1 MHPERAGKC
10 ARKPQLRLYPVAEF
24 RYQAGRGRHGAAVF
38 GVETA
43 GNSQLS
49 WQSKIWPYV
58 TTARRFTRR
67 DQFQAAARKEDEM
80 TDHVAI
86 SWTRRSRRPLV
97 TSLAVAALSVAAVD
111 VFAQQAPAP
120 AQQQRPAQAQPQRP
134 AAQPARPAQQR
145 PAQAPAQQQQAP
157 AAQAQQAPAQGD
169 LPPLIYSPWAKFCNK
184 APDPNAKQVCFTG
197 RDARTET
204 GVPVVAA
211 ALIEPDGEPKKIFR
225 VTLPSPLQLQYG
237 TRIVVDQDQP
247 LSSPFF
253 TCFANGCMADYEGTP
268 DLVTKLKKGKQLQ
281 VQAINI
287 NGSQISFPVPLTE
300 FQKANEGAPSDP
312 KKYEEEQQK
321 LQNELQK
328 RAEEQRKKL
337 EGQGGAAPAQR

>member
-1 MHPERAGKC
+1 M
-10 ARKPQLRLYPVAEF
+10 
-24 RYQAGRGRHGAAVF
+24 
-38 GVETA
+38 
-43 GNSQLS
+43 
-49 WQSKIWPYV
+49 
-58 TTARRFTRR
+58 
-67 DQFQAAARKEDEM
+67 
-80 TDHVAI
+80 
-86 SWTRRSRRPLV
+86 
-97 TSLAVAALSVAAVD
+97 
-111 VFAQQAPAP
+111 
-120 AQQQRPAQAQPQRP
+120 
-134 AAQPARPAQQR
+134 
-145 PAQAPAQQQQAP
+145 
-157 AAQAQQAPAQGD
+157 
-169 LPPLIYSPWAKFCNK
+169 PPLIYSPWAKFCNK

-237 TRIVVDQDQP
+237 TRIIVDQEQP

-337 EGQGGAAPAQR
+337 EAQGQAAPQR

>member
-1 MHPERAGKC
+1 
-10 ARKPQLRLYPVAEF
+10 
-24 RYQAGRGRHGAAVF
+24 
-38 GVETA
+38 
-43 GNSQLS
+43 
-49 WQSKIWPYV
+49 
-58 TTARRFTRR
+58 
-67 DQFQAAARKEDEM
+67 M
-80 TDHVAI
+80 TDHFAI
-86 SWTRRSRRPLV
+86 SWVRRGRRPLV
-97 TSLAVAALSVAAVD
+97 ASLAVMALSVAAVD
-111 VFAQQAPAP
+111 AFAQQAPAQ
-120 AQQQRPAQAQPQRP
+120 QQQRPAQQQQRP
-134 AAQPARPAQQR
+134 AARPAQPQAQQR
-145 PAQAPAQQQQAP
+145 PAQQQQAP

-169 LPPLIYSPWAKFCNK
+169 TPPLIYSPWAKFCNK

-225 VTLPSPLQLQYG
+225 ITLPSPLQLQYG
-237 TRIVVDQDQP
+237 TRIIIDQEQP
-247 LSSPFF
+247 LSGPFF

-287 NGSQISFPVPLTE
+287 NGAQIAFPVPLAD

-312 KKYEEEQQK
+312 KKYEEEQAK
-321 LQNELQK
+321 LQAELQK

-337 EGQGGAAPAQR
+337 EAQGQAAPQR

>member
-1 MHPERAGKC
+1 
-10 ARKPQLRLYPVAEF
+10 
-24 RYQAGRGRHGAAVF
+24 
-38 GVETA
+38 
-43 GNSQLS
+43 
-49 WQSKIWPYV
+49 
-58 TTARRFTRR
+58 
-67 DQFQAAARKEDEM
+67 M
-80 TDHVAI
+80 TDQVAI
-86 SWTRRSRRPLV
+86 SWARRGRRPLA
-97 TSLAVAALSVAAVD
+97 TSLAVMALSLVAVD

-120 AQQQRPAQAQPQRP
+120 APAQPPQQRPAQPQQQRP
-134 AAQPARPAQQR
+134 AAQPARPAQAPAAQQR
-145 PAQAPAQQQQAP
+145 PAQQPAQPQAP
-157 AAQAQQAPAQGD
+157 AAQAQQQPAQGD
-169 LPPLIYSPWAKFCNK
+169 MPPLIYSPWAKFCNK

-237 TRIVVDQDQP
+237 TRIIVDQEQP

-312 KKYEEEQQK
+312 KKYEEEQAK
-321 LQNELQK
+321 LQAELQK

-337 EGQGGAAPAQR
+337 EAQGGAAPAPAQR

>member
-1 MHPERAGKC
+1 
-10 ARKPQLRLYPVAEF
+10 
-24 RYQAGRGRHGAAVF
+24 
-38 GVETA
+38 
-43 GNSQLS
+43 
-49 WQSKIWPYV
+49 
-58 TTARRFTRR
+58 
-67 DQFQAAARKEDEM
+67 M
-80 TDHVAI
+80 TDQVAI
-86 SWTRRSRRPLV
+86 SWTWRCRRPLV
-97 TSLAVAALSVAAVD
+97 TSLAVMALSVAAAD

-120 AQQQRPAQAQPQRP
+120 AQQQRPAQAQPQQQRP
-134 AAQPARPAQQR
+134 AAQPARPAQAPAAQQR

-237 TRIVVDQDQP
+237 TRIIVDQDQP

-337 EGQGGAAPAQR
+337 EGQGGAAPAPAQR

>member
-1 MHPERAGKC
+1 
-10 ARKPQLRLYPVAEF
+10 
-24 RYQAGRGRHGAAVF
+24 
-38 GVETA
+38 
-43 GNSQLS
+43 
-49 WQSKIWPYV
+49 
-58 TTARRFTRR
+58 
-67 DQFQAAARKEDEM
+67 M
-80 TDHVAI
+80 TDQVAI

-97 TSLAVAALSVAAVD
+97 TWLAVMALSVAAVD

-120 AQQQRPAQAQPQRP
+120 AQPQQRPAPAQQRP
-134 AAQPARPAQQR
+134 AAQPAKPAQAQSQR

-169 LPPLIYSPWAKFCNK
+169 MPPLIYSPWAKFCNK

-312 KKYEEEQQK
+312 KKYEEEQAK
-321 LQNELQK
+321 LQAELQK

-337 EGQGGAAPAQR
+337 EGQGQAPAPAQR